1 MFKNINK
8 IKEVFMDKKIIL
20 SGIQSTGRLQL
31 GNYLGAIDNWV
42 KMQEEYNCYYMIAN
56 LHSLTVRN
64 NPEELKNNTL
74 KIIALYVAAG
84 LDPEKN
90 TIFIQ
95 SQVKEHAELAW
106 ILNCYTY
113 MGELSRMTQFKDKSA
128 KHADN
133 INAGL
138 FTYPVLM
145 AGDILLYKADL
156 VPVGEDQKQHLE
168 IARDIAERFNKIYGE
183 TFVVPNP
190 YIPKVGARI
199 MGLQDPTSKM
209 SKSCENPNDSI
220 FLIDTPELI
229 VKKIKKAVT
238 DSEGVVR
245 FDIENKPGISNLME
259 IYSILENKSLE
270 DIEKEFEG
278 QNYGVF
284 KQKVA
289 DSIIKALE
297 SFHKKYNEL
306 MENPKYLEEICKK
319 GAKKAKEI
327 ASKTLKE
334 VYHKIGIIR

>member
-1 MFKNINK
+1 
-8 IKEVFMDKKIIL
+8 MDKKIIL
-20 SGIQSTGRLQL
+20 SGIQSTGRLHL

-56 LHSLTVRN
+56 LHSLTIRN
-64 NPEELKNNTL
+64 NPEELKNNT
-74 KIIALYVAAG
+74 KNIIALYVAAG

-145 AGDILLYKADL
+145 AADILLYKADL

-168 IARDIAERFNKIYGE
+168 ITRDIAERFNKIYGE
-183 TFVVPNP
+183 TFVMPEG
-190 YIPKVGARI
+190 YIRKSTARI

-209 SKSCENPNDSI
+209 SKSSTNVNDVI
-220 FLIDTPELI
+220 FLDDEPEVI
-229 VKKIKKAVT
+229 MKKFKKAVT
-238 DSEGVVR
+238 DSENVVR
-245 FDIENKPGISNLME
+245 FDPENKPGISNLMC
-259 IYSILENKSLE
+259 IYGAITGKN
-270 DIEKEFEG
+270 EKEIEEEFSG
-278 QNYGVF
+278 LGYGAF
-284 KQKVA
+284 KTAVGEKVVE
-289 DSIIKALE
+289 KLKPVQE
-297 SFHKKYNEL
+297 KYKEL
-306 MENPKYLEEICKK
+306 LENPKYLEEIYTR
-319 GAKKAKEI
+319 GAEKAREL
-327 ASKTLKE
+327 ASKTLEE
-334 VYHKIGIIR
+334 VKSKIGIL